1 MLVLT
6 AALSLFIG
14 ALVTYAI
21 LNWRLSHQIEKHVLV
36 IDLRQQVHNY
46 KSELNEARS
55 QKETLLQDLSSCGST
70 IKQLNE
76 KLTTQQH
83 ELMETKHQLTQHFE
97 QLASKILEEKSSQIV
112 HSNREQIDLILSPLK
127 EKINAFENK
136 VERVYQAESSQRIQ
150 LKVELE
156 KLTQLNNQ
164 LSSDANNLAM
174 AIKGDNRQQ
183 GAWGEMLLEN
193 LLEQSGLIAN
203 QNYIKQYQ
211 DIESDGNRIRPDIV
225 INLPDQRHIV
235 IDSKVSLKAYSDY
248 TASQDENERVRLLQL
263 HLNSL
268 KSHIKLLSEKNY
280 TQAKNLNTLE
290 FILLFIPIEGALSA
304 AISTDAHLFRQAW
317 DKNIVIVSP
326 TTLMST
332 LITIANIWKQ
342 ENRSR
347 NAEEI
352 ALEAGKL
359 YDKFVGLLEDITQLG
374 NHINKLQDEYSQI
387 TTKLKTG
394 KGNLIGR
401 IDKLKILGAKT
412 TKSITSNWKEKESTN
427 LGSD

>member
-6 AALSLFIG
+6 ATVSFIVG
-14 ALVTYAI
+14 ILITYVF
-21 LNWRLSHQIEKHVLV
+21 LNWKWSHLFKNHLLID
-36 IDLRQQVHNY
+36 DLRLQLQST
-46 KSELNEARS
+46 KAELSETRT
-55 QKETLLQDLSSCGST
+55 QKEALIQKVSYFEST
-70 IKQLNE
+70 IAQLNE
-76 KLTTQQH
+76 KLLNQQS
-83 ELMETKHQLTQHFE
+83 ELLETKQQLTQHFE
-97 QLASKILEEKSSQIV
+97 QVASKILEEKSSQIV

-127 EKINAFENK
+127 EKLHEFENK
-136 VERVYQAESSQRIQ
+136 VERVYQAETSQRIQ
-150 LKVELE
+150 LKLELE
-156 KLTQLNNQ
+156 KLMQLNQQ
-164 LSSDANNLAM
+164 LSSDANNLAL

-193 LLEQSGLIAN
+193 LLEQSGLTAN

-211 DIESDGNRIRPDIV
+211 DTGSDGNRIRPDIV
-225 INLPDQRHIV
+225 INLPNQKHII

-248 TASQDENERVRLLQL
+248 TASQDDSEKAVLLQS
-263 HLNSL
+263 HLNSI
-268 KSHIKLLSEKNY
+268 KNHIKQLSEKNY
-280 TQAKNLNTLE
+280 AQARNLNSLE
-290 FILLFIPIEGALSA
+290 FILLFIPVEGALA
-304 AISTDAHLFRQAW
+304 AAVKADPHLFRHAW

-352 ALEAGKL
+352 ASEAGKL
-359 YDKFVGLLEDITQLG
+359 YDKFVGLLEDITQFG
-374 NHINKLQDEYSQI
+374 NHINKLQDEYNQI
-387 TTKLKTG
+387 TIKLKNG

-412 TKSITSNWKEKESTN
+412 TKNIGPDWKEIES
-427 LGSD
+427 

>member
-6 AALSLFIG
+6 AALSLSIG
-14 ALVTYAI
+14 ILITYVF
-21 LNWRLSHQIEKHVLV
+21 LYWRLSRQIENHVLV
-36 IDLRQQVHNY
+36 VDLRQQLQSS
-46 KSELNEARS
+46 KSELIEARL
-55 QKETLLQDLSSCGST
+55 QKETLIQNLSSYESI

-76 KLTTQQH
+76 KLATQQH
-83 ELMETKHQLTQHFE
+83 ELLETKQQLTKHFE

-112 HSNREQIDLILSPLK
+112 HANREQIDLILSPLK
-127 EKINAFENK
+127 EKIHEFENK

-193 LLEQSGLIAN
+193 LLEQSGLVAN

-211 DIESDGNRIRPDIV
+211 DTGSDGNRIRPDIV
-225 INLPDQRHIV
+225 INLPDQKHII

-248 TASQDENERVRLLQL
+248 TASQDDNETALLLQSHVNSIKSHVRLL
-263 HLNSL
+263 SD
-268 KSHIKLLSEKNY
+268 KNY
-280 TQAKNLNTLE
+280 SQAKNLNTLE
-290 FILLFIPIEGALSA
+290 FILLFIPIEGALA
-304 AISTDAHLFRQAW
+304 AAVKAEPHLFRQAW

-332 LITIANIWKQ
+332 LMTIANIWKQ

-412 TKSITSNWKEKESTN
+412 TKNITSDWKEEESN
-427 LGSD
+427 N